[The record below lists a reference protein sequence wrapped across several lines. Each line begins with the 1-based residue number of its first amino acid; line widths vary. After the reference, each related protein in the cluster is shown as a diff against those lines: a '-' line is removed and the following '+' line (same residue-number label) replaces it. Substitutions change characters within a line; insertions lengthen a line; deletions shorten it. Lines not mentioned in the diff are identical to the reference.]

1 MTRPLIGLDSFYYA
15 ELLTDDSTGT
25 SYDTPVSITNLVSMS
40 VNFNSDIA
48 TFFADDG
55 PADAYSQIGEVDVAI
70 EAADIPAEDLAFLL
84 GMTYNAGTGLVEYDT
99 AAVAPDIAIGFRA
112 QKSNGDYRYVWLLK
126 GRFGVPN
133 MDHQTKEG
141 SVNFQTL
148 TINGKFLARTYDKKV
163 FRRIDTDD
171 PNFVFAGLPSSWFA
185 DPDLGAAPSA
195 LTVVS
200 VVPAALAVDRA
211 ITTDITVEFSADF
224 ASIDATTANF
234 TLYDATNDA
243 WVAGSVYVNPLD
255 ATEVIFSPT
264 ASLANSAL
272 HVFNVEAG
280 VRSTAGGQLAS
291 QFVST
296 FTTIAP

>member
-1 MTRPLIGLDSFYYA
+1 MSRPLIGLDMLYYA
-15 ELLTDDSTGT
+15 PVLSDT
-25 SYDTPVSITNLVSMS
+25 SAGVTYDTPVSIINLVSMS
-40 VNFNSDIA
+40 VNFNTDIS

-70 EAADIPAEDLAFLL
+70 QAADVPAEDLAFLL
-84 GMTYNAGTGLVEYDT
+84 GMDYNPGTGVVEYDT
-99 AAVAPDIAIGFRA
+99 EAVAPDVAIGFRA
-112 QKSNGDYRYVWLLK
+112 QKSNGSYRYVWLLK

-148 TINGKFLARTYDKKV
+148 TINGKFLARVFDKKV
-163 FRRIDTDD
+163 FRRIDEDD
-171 PNFVFAGLPSSWFA
+171 PNFVFPGLPASWFA

-195 LTVVS
+195 ITVVS
-200 VVPAALAVDRA
+200 VTPLALAVDQA
-211 ITTDITVEFSADF
+211 ITTDITVEFSDDF
-224 ASIDATTANF
+224 ASVDATTANF

-255 ATEVIFSPT
+255 ATEVIFTPT
-264 ASLANSAL
+264 GDLANAAL

-280 VRSTAGGQLAS
+280 VRSTSGGRLAS

-296 FTTIAP
+296 FTTIA